1 MKFNTVDSIVRRTLL
16 EKNCPIHWY
25 AEFLFHATAAL
36 RELTIDTLKVINTKQ
51 LPTNDYSAADLPDDF
66 VDDVAVSIPNGGLLI
81 PIPRNDNINPLRL
94 HDSETGAFIQ
104 QTFNPITLNDDNVFG
119 ASVGWNY
126 YWNINDY
133 GEFTGRN
140 FGVGGGDQR
149 NGYKV
154 IKERRQIQFLES
166 IVSESIVLQY
176 ISDGQ
181 NIDNATQVD
190 ILAYS
195 TIQAYI
201 NWKSSPNA
209 NIEMSNEGATFANMK
224 RKLRSRLN
232 DISVTD
238 IKNIYRTNYHASI
251 KS

>member
-16 EKNCPIHWY
+16 EKSYPIHWY

-51 LPTNDYSAADLPDDF
+51 LPINDYSAADLPDDF
-66 VDDVAVSIPNGGLLI
+66 VDDILVSVSAGALLM
-81 PIPRNDNINPLRL
+81 PIPRNDKINPLRL
-94 HDSETGAFIQ
+94 HDSSTGAFIQ
-104 QTFNPITLNDDNVFG
+104 QTNGIDAPIINNGLYG
-119 ASVGWNY
+119 YGWGY
-126 YWNINDY
+126 YWNVNDY
-133 GEFTGRN
+133 AEPTGRL

-149 NGYKV
+149 NGYKIV
-154 IKERRQIQFLES
+154 KERRQIQFLES
-166 IVSESIVLQY
+166 IISESVVLQY

-181 NIDNATQVD
+181 SIDNATQVD

-201 NWKSSPNA
+201 NWKRSPNA
-209 NIEMSNEGATFANMK
+209 DIELSLEGRAYSNMK
-224 RKLRSRLN
+224 RKLRSRLS
-232 DISVTD
+232 DLSITD
-238 IKNIYRTNYHASI
+238 VKNIYRTNYHASI